1 VLGDD
6 APEVEG
12 FELDE
17 LELDDL
23 GSGDELEFEPESLLA
38 ELESLFVKLKSFA
51 ASLPLPLSLDAEDD
65 EPLAEDFEAR
75 ESVTYQPLPLKTM
88 PTG

>member
-1 VLGDD
+1 VLDDD
-6 APEVEG
+6 ALVVE
-12 FELDE
+12 ELAVDALSLDDVE
-17 LELDDL
+17 PDDDGVGLEL
-23 GSGDELEFEPESLLA
+23 ESLLA
-38 ELESLFVKLKSFA
+38 PPESLE
-51 ASLPLPLSLDAEDD
+51 ASVPLLLVVSLEDD

>member
-1 VLGDD
+1 VDELDAEVLSLD
-6 APEVEG
+6 EVEPDDPDDEVS
-12 FELDE
+12 FEL
-17 LELDDL
+17 
-23 GSGDELEFEPESLLA
+23 ESLLA
-38 ELESLFVKLKSFA
+38 LLDSFG
-51 ASLPLPLSLDAEDD
+51 ASLPLLLSFGDD